1 MNNTYTIDVC
11 GIRREL
17 PLVPINETLAYAS
30 FVVIGDTEMVSHTGR
45 LLAEKVS
52 DAEVIMTAEAKGIA
66 LAYEVSR
73 CLGMKEFIV
82 ARKSVKSYMR
92 SFESVELESITTT
105 GKQHLY
111 LDEPDA
117 LKIRGRKI
125 CLVDDVISTG
135 QSVEALERLALQAG
149 GIVIHKAAILAEGD
163 AAARDDLTYLQ
174 VLPLFIKNPDGTYR
188 ESMPKH

>member
-1 MNNTYTIDVC
+1 MKNTYTINVC

-30 FVVIGDTEMVSHTGR
+30 FVVIGDTEMVSHAGR

-111 LDEPDA
+111 LDEQDA
-117 LKIRGRKI
+117 LKIRGKKI

-149 GIVIHKAAILAEGD
+149 GTVIHKAAILAEGE

-174 VLPLFIKNPDGTYR
+174 VLPLFEKNTDGNYR
-188 ESMPKH
+188 EIVPEH